1 MARDYRQQP
10 IHVSEVDD
18 EVVALCRQNQVQSNF
33 VAKRL
38 SSESPRHPIRSAHK
52 NVLLSLGVM
61 LFGIWHNRQSY
72 RSTICCN
79 RAWRSWQLSW
89 PTPRPVE
96 IYRCR
101 EPPIAK
107 FNQVL
112 RPESRILI
120 VCDVTYDLGLAL
132 RSDGNGTS
140 TCNCKQ
146 PADTW

>member
-1 MARDYRQQP
+1 MATMARDYRQQP

-79 RAWRSWQLSW
+79 RAWRSCAAGG
-89 PTPRPVE
+89 E
-96 IYRCR
+96 GGHGA
-101 EPPIAK
+101 AK
-107 FNQVL
+107 PHGVIH
-112 RPESRILI
+112 RY
-120 VCDVTYDLGLAL
+120 VYYMA
-132 RSDGNGTS
+132 DGI
-140 TCNCKQ
+140 
-146 PADTW
+146 PA